1 MEKCNEKCEVYSRV
15 TGYFRPV
22 ANWNRGKQ
30 EEFKDRKTFSL
41 SKKTAF
47 LSNAMA
53 VCAIFALFLTSGCA
67 TEKIAEGITAKNVSG
82 NGTVIESHIG
92 INTDTKIPELKT
104 LFISGDIATVKA
116 GTNAVS
122 YREESSASVWNASSV
137 TKKRF
142 LAITLTDAGDVPA
155 AIKAVAEVFRTAEA
169 EKTDKKTENASTAV
183 SVEAKP

>member
-1 MEKCNEKCEVYSRV
+1 MSVIV
-15 TGYFRPV
+15 
-22 ANWNRGKQ
+22 
-30 EEFKDRKTFSL
+30 
-41 SKKTAF
+41 
-47 LSNAMA
+47 
-53 VCAIFALFLTSGCA
+53 SGCA
-67 TEKIAEGITAKNVSG
+67 TEKIAEGLATKNTSG

-155 AIKAVAEVFRTAEA
+155 AIRAVAEVFKTAQSDTS
-169 EKTDKKTENASTAV
+169 EKSDQSDKSEK
-183 SVEAKP
+183 